1 MHGGEKVKFITVRD
15 FRIRPGSVWES
26 LGKNNEV
33 VITSNGK
40 PIALLTGISDSN
52 FDETLK
58 AIRRAKAELAL
69 SKMRAASLE
78 KGLNKLSNKEIEAE
92 IRSVRKARKS

>member
-1 MHGGEKVKFITVRD
+1 MKFITVRD

-26 LGKNNEV
+26 LEKHNEV

-40 PIALLTGISDSN
+40 PIALLTGVNDIN

-78 KGLNKLSNKEIEAE
+78 KGLSKLSDKEIEAE